1 MAGCP
6 CKVLFNNNGEVFYVE
21 QLNTGLFYIPEGEEI
36 DHIDLTNPLEPVAI
50 MKSDRSV
57 PIVPPL
63 PFVTSEMMGN
73 MMNGETTE
81 TPDEE
86 VDVENEEING

>member
-1 MAGCP
+1 MAKGCP

-36 DHIDLTNPLEPVAI
+36 DHIDLTNPTEPVAI
-50 MKSDRSV
+50 MKGDGSV

-63 PFVTSEMMGN
+63 PFITSEMMES
-73 MMNGETTE
+73 MMNGEA
-81 TPDEE
+81 PDEA
-86 VDVENEEING
+86 VEDDTEEKEE